1 MPKIFRKRC
10 AILILCLPMLILT
23 GQQQVAAQE
32 HNAPAPG
39 WWPFTQPSKGFESDR
54 QGGLD
59 AGKIGSGLKEALRIG
74 TQNAVAL
81 TGKSNGY
88 FGNPAIKILMPQQL
102 LLLETTMRMAGYG
115 PQVDAFVL
123 SMNQAAERAA
133 PAAAQIFTDALSAMT
148 FEDARTILTGGDTA
162 ATDYFKA
169 KTSNQLITAFRPV
182 VEQTMNEVGAVRRYK
197 ELATLFTLYQSIP
210 FEKSAAFDID
220 QYVVSKGLDGLFHAL
235 GEEERK
241 IRTDPTARATDLLK
255 EVFSR

>member
-1 MPKIFRKRC
+1 MQKCSRKRW
-10 AILILCLPMLILT
+10 ATVILCLPMLVFAV
-23 GQQQVAAQE
+23 QQQVAAQE

-39 WWPFTQPSKGFESDR
+39 WWPFSQLFK
-54 QGGLD
+54 GLD
-59 AGKIGSGLKEALRIG
+59 LGQQSGLDSGKIASGLKEALRIG

-88 FGNPAIKILMPQQL
+88 LDNPAIKILMPQQL
-102 LLLETTMRMAGYG
+102 QMLETTMQMAGYG

-148 FEDARTILTGGDTA
+148 FEDARTILAGGDTA

-169 KTSNQLITAFRPV
+169 KTSSHLVAAFRPI
-182 VEQTMNEVGAVRRYK
+182 VEQTMNEVGAVRQYK
-197 ELATLFTLYQSIP
+197 ELVTLFTLYQSIP
-210 FEKSAAFDID
+210 FMTSAAFDID
-220 QYVVSKGLDGLFHAL
+220 QYVVSKGLDGLFHVL
-235 GEEERK
+235 GDEERK
-241 IRTDPTARATDLLK
+241 IRTDPTARVTDLLK